1 MITKEDIGNTDDVR
15 PERNLRVLA
24 SKKKSSGKKK
34 GIAEAPNPSRLS
46 IVH

>member
-1 MITKEDIGNTDDVR
+1 MIETEGDRIVFDER